1 MQKER
6 WRIKERK
13 RKKETMT
20 SGYYIHERS
29 PELVAVERWE
39 NEGGG
44 LGLKREYFLDA
55 VREDYRHGR
64 YMDQVMPF
72 GKLEKHDA
80 LNKPES
86 ITRWIPVVEQNQLV
100 G

>member
-1 MQKER
+1 
-6 WRIKERK
+6 
-13 RKKETMT
+13 MT

-29 PELVAVERWE
+29 SELVAVERWE

-44 LGLKREYFLDA
+44 LGLKRQYFLEA
-55 VREDYRHGR
+55 IREDYSHGR

-72 GKLEKHDA
+72 GKLEKRDA

-86 ITRWIPVVEQNQLV
+86 ITRWIPVVEQKSASGLRLEL
-100 G
+100 

>member
-44 LGLKREYFLDA
+44 LGRTPVDAREA
-55 VREDYRHGR
+55 AREDSRHGR

-72 GKLEKHDA
+72 GELEKRDA
-80 LNKPES
+80 SNKPES
-86 ITRWIPVVEQNQLV
+86 ITRWLPVVEQNQLV